1 MYINTTGTLGVASAA
16 YWWGRLAGSAVRLQ
30 HYIDGTLYPLWV
42 LLVADDLIAISTRP
56 TFRRALLLVFLVL
69 DGLGFPLSWNKDCVA
84 PVLKWVEG
92 PSWASRPRGS
102 SGSRTGWSASSRN
115 ASSEWGTSPKSW
127 AGAPSSTAPWALSGA
142 TLQLRRSL
150 LPGLR
155 QAPSALRLG
164 HTAPPSQQTERAEAL
179 PLRDPEDVV
188 AASLARRCAC
198 QRRGRRHWVVRSRR
212 PR

>member
-1 MYINTTGTLGVASAA
+1 MLPLGLKLDVQGPHRLIPVAPCDWHLLGCRTRNGGAVYINTTGTRGVASAA

-69 DGLGFPLSWNKDCVA
+69 DVLGFPLSWNKDCVA

-92 PSWASRPRGS
+92 PSWSPRPRGS
-102 SGSRTGWSASSRN
+102 SGSRIGWSASSRN

-127 AGAPSSTAPWALSGA
+127 AGAPSPTALWATGPFWPRSTTS
-142 TLQLRRSL
+142 
-150 LPGLR
+150 
-155 QAPSALRLG
+155 
-164 HTAPPSQQTERAEAL
+164 
-179 PLRDPEDVV
+179 
-188 AASLARRCAC
+188 SLASP
-198 QRRGRRHWVVRSRR
+198 GTPSGPFRSTSW
-212 PR
+212 